1 MTVSPEV
8 QPLPCANLDD
18 AAAVLRERGLR
29 LSTTRRLVLDAL
41 FAADGPVSAEHI
53 TRRLGLD
60 LTSVYRNLETLER
73 HGLVHHVHL
82 AHGPGLYALRRREE
96 REYLY
101 CEHCGAV
108 RSLSPEELDPVRDR
122 VRERFGY
129 EARFTHFAIVG
140 TCPACLSEQPRKAV
154 SRQPTKG
161 DRATMDE
168 QHEHEHPHTHEHEHD
183 DGTVH
188 EHAHTKHEHEHV
200 EHEHEHSHGDQV
212 HSHPH
217 THEKG
222 LTDQHEHGHETGDSG

>member
-1 MTVSPEV
+1 MTVSPQAPTLE
-8 QPLPCANLDD
+8 CANLAD
-18 AAAVLRERGLR
+18 AVAALRERGLR
-29 LSTTRRLVLDAL
+29 LSTARRLVLEAL

-53 TRRLGLD
+53 ARRLGLE

-82 AHGPGLYALRRREE
+82 AHGPGLYALRGRQE

-101 CEHCGAV
+101 CEQCGAV
-108 RSLSPEELDPVRDR
+108 RSLSPEELGPVRER

-140 TCPACLSEQPRKAV
+140 RCPACLAGRPRK
-154 SRQPTKG
+154 
-161 DRATMDE
+161 
-168 QHEHEHPHTHEHEHD
+168 HD
-183 DGTVH
+183 D
-188 EHAHTKHEHEHV
+188 
-200 EHEHEHSHGDQV
+200 HEHEHSHGDHV

-222 LTDQHEHGHETGDSG
+222 LTGEHEHAHETGDSG